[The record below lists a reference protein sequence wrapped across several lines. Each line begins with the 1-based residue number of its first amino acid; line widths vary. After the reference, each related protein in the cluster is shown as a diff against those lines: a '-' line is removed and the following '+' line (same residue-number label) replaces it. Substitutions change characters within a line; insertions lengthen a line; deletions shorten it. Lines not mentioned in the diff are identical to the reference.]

1 MPTRLAPVRLAIVVT
16 HPIQHFVPFYRALAA
31 DPGIDLH
38 VFYGAPIGVKSYF
51 DKEMQSEISWNMDML
66 GGYSHEFLGEVPANG
81 QSSVR
86 QPSSPEISTRLKAFG
101 PDVLLV
107 YGHAQAN
114 VYRAIWWCR
123 RNRVPLMTIGDSE
136 LLRER
141 TTTTRMAKEVIVRQI
156 FRRYSAFLSVGD
168 RNADFYAYY
177 GAPRDRIFRCPFT
190 IDEITYRAARTDRGA
205 LRAEARRAYD
215 IADDA
220 IVTLFVGKLSSRKR
234 PVDLIEA
241 LAQSKGSRGVT
252 ALFAGNGEQ
261 LEAVRARAAQTGVDA
276 RFAGFVNVDKLPAL
290 YAAADMLVHPSQA
303 DPHPLICSES
313 ACIGLPML
321 LSDRVGAAGP
331 TDIARPGENALI
343 FPCADTAALAVL
355 IDKLADDDAKRAAM
369 GIRSLEIFDELDIRA
384 SVTGVHNGIETA
396 LARPR

>member
-1 MPTRLAPVRLAIVVT
+1 MPKRLAIVVT

-31 DPGIDLH
+31 DPAIELH
-38 VFYGAPIGVKSYF
+38 VLYGAPIGVKAYF
-51 DKEMQSEISWNMDML
+51 DKEMQSEISWNMDLL

-81 QSSVR
+81 QSSAR
-86 QPSSPEISTRLKAFG
+86 APNSPEIAARLKAFA
-101 PDVLLV
+101 PDVVLV

-123 RNRVPLMTIGDSE
+123 RNKVPLMTIGDSE

-141 TTTTRMAKEVIVRQI
+141 TRSTRMAKEVVVRQI

-190 IDEITYRAARTDRGA
+190 IDETAYRAAKANRTA
-205 LRAEARRAYD
+205 LRAEARRTYG
-215 IADDA
+215 IPEDA
-220 IVTLFVGKLSSRKR
+220 IVALFVGKLSGRKR
-234 PVDLIEA
+234 PIDLIDA
-241 LAQSKGSRGVT
+241 LAQTRGRKVT

-261 LEAVRARAAQTGVDA
+261 MEAAKARAAEIGVDA

-321 LSDRVGAAGP
+321 LSDRIGAAGP

-343 FPCADTAALAVL
+343 FPCADTAALAGL
-355 IDKLADDDAKRAAM
+355 IDALSGDEARRAAM
-369 GIRSLEIFDELDIRA
+369 GARSLEIFDELDIKA
-384 SVTGVHNGIETA
+384 SVAGVHRGIDTA

>member
-1 MPTRLAPVRLAIVVT
+1 MPKRLAIVVT

-31 DPGIDLH
+31 DPAIELH
-38 VFYGAPIGVKSYF
+38 VLYGAPIGVKAYF
-51 DKEMQSEISWNMDML
+51 DKEMQSEISWNMDLL

-81 QSSVR
+81 QSSAR
-86 QPSSPEISTRLKAFG
+86 APNSPEIAARLKAFA
-101 PDVLLV
+101 PDVVLV

-123 RNRVPLMTIGDSE
+123 RNKVPLMTIGDSE

-141 TTTTRMAKEVIVRQI
+141 TRSTRMAKEVVVRQI

-190 IDEITYRAARTDRGA
+190 IDETAYRAAKANRTA
-205 LRAEARRAYD
+205 LRAEARRTYG
-215 IADDA
+215 IPEDA
-220 IVTLFVGKLSSRKR
+220 IVALFVGKLSGRKR
-234 PVDLIEA
+234 PIDLIDA
-241 LAQSKGSRGVT
+241 LAQTRGRKVT

-261 LEAVRARAAQTGVDA
+261 MEAAKARAAEIGVDA

-321 LSDRVGAAGP
+321 LSDRIGAAGP

-343 FPCADTAALAVL
+343 FPCADTAALAGL
-355 IDKLADDDAKRAAM
+355 IDALSGDEARRAAM
-369 GIRSLEIFDELDIRA
+369 GARSLEIFDELDIKA
-384 SVTGVHNGIETA
+384 SVAGVHRGIETA